1 MLKPLLTL
9 LCSCTFTLANSQ
21 EFSYSFSGKISL
33 DDVMRLKD
41 SLSQFPINTCDI
53 KVKPEQELGYLIF
66 SYKEIP
72 LGDNPNIFSLTDIK
86 RTLLEFGL
94 IPQQCDIYLNPKM
107 Q

>member
-9 LCSCTFTLANSQ
+9 LCSCALNLAYSQ
-21 EFSYSFSGKISL
+21 EFLYSFSGKLSV
-33 DDVMRLKD
+33 DDLVQLKD
-41 SLSQFPINTCDI
+41 SLSQFPIDTFNITL
-53 KVKPEQELGYLIF
+53 KPEQELGYLIF
-66 SYKEIP
+66 SCKEIP

-94 IPQQCDIYLNPKM
+94 IPQQCEAYFNTKM